1 MSDPASI
8 EPSRA
13 SLVASSWRSTAHAEL
28 LRALDARSAQ
38 IGVIGL
44 GHVGLPLA
52 EAFCRAG
59 FPVVGFDV
67 DARKIER
74 LRRGE
79 SHNGSLASSW
89 ILDAVASARFRVTN
103 DFSEL
108 EQVAAILLCVPTPL
122 TAQLEPDLSFIRE
135 TAEQVARHLRPGKLV
150 VLESTTYPGTTDEVV
165 KPILERGGLVAGR
178 DFFLAYAPERE
189 DPGNKAYPLWAIP
202 RVVGGVDLASRDVAE
217 KLYAAAIETV
227 VPVSSARV
235 AEASKILENIYRAVN
250 IALVNELKML
260 FDEMEIDIWEVI
272 AASATKPFGFQPFYP
287 GPGLG
292 GHCIPIDPF
301 YLTWK
306 AREFGV
312 ATRLIELA
320 GEINRR
326 MPNYVV
332 DRTAEAMNARR
343 KPLRSSRGL
352 LLGLAY
358 KPNLADVR
366 ESPAFRI
373 LELLEER
380 GAELGYYDP
389 CVRHLPDQWRQKL
402 RAKPADLDEATLRAM
417 DFVVIVTDHDGIDWR
432 FVVRNAPLIIDT
444 RNATRD
450 VIEGREKI
458 VRA

>member
-1 MSDPASI
+1 MAI
-8 EPSRA
+8 YGA
-13 SLVASSWRSTAHAEL
+13 A
-28 LRALDARSAQ
+28 
-38 IGVIGL
+38 
-44 GHVGLPLA
+44 
-52 EAFCRAG
+52 
-59 FPVVGFDV
+59 V
-67 DARKIER
+67 DR
-74 LRRGE
+74 
-79 SHNGSLASSW
+79 
-89 ILDAVASARFRVTN
+89 
-103 DFSEL
+103 
-108 EQVAAILLCVPTPL
+108 
-122 TAQLEPDLSFIRE
+122 
-135 TAEQVARHLRPGKLV
+135 
-150 VLESTTYPGTTDEVV
+150 
-165 KPILERGGLVAGR
+165 
-178 DFFLAYAPERE
+178 
-189 DPGNKAYPLWAIP
+189 
-202 RVVGGVDLASRDVAE
+202 
-217 KLYAAAIETV
+217 V
-227 VPVSSARV
+227 VPVSSTRV
-235 AEASKILENIYRAVN
+235 AESAKLLENIYRCVN

-389 CVRHLPDQWRQKL
+389 CVRHLPDEWRQKL
-402 RAKPADLDEATLRAM
+402 RAQPADLDEATLRAM